1 LWDIGEIEGQP
12 GIPARR
18 SLLQLDALFS
28 PVVLEH
34 DVDRLDDDARPAPFS
49 AGLLDDGTTA
59 IHRSSGSY
67 RTRDRP
73 RHQPYAGSYDATGR
87 ITNVLA
93 VDHGTGLFTACDHE
107 PGDQQR

>member
-1 LWDIGEIEGQP
+1 VGGLHDDVPPFDRINHFVTTRRVGTTLLAGAIGEIEGQP

-49 AGLLDDGTTA
+49 AGLLD
-59 IHRSSGSY
+59 
-67 RTRDRP
+67 
-73 RHQPYAGSYDATGR
+73 
-87 ITNVLA
+87 
-93 VDHGTGLFTACDHE
+93 
-107 PGDQQR
+107 